1 MRSISFWLLSLLV
14 FWPLP
19 GPAQELRPP
28 AVPLVTIDPY
38 TSVWSFADK
47 ANADPTRHWTGR
59 PHQLTGLLRVD
70 GKTYQFLG
78 KTPPPVNVL
87 LPTAEKTA
95 YAAHYTTQAPV
106 PNWMQ
111 PAFADA
117 SWQTGAGDY
126 GSQPDNKTRWET
138 PEIWVR
144 REFDLQETAFNNL
157 LLQVRHDDDVDVY
170 LNGVPVY
177 SCAPCV
183 SSGYKPVSVPAAAR
197 QTLKKGKNVLA
208 LHCKNTGGPGFLDAG
223 LIDELKENP
232 VPGATQESLQVTAT
246 RSAYTFAAGGV
257 RLTATFT
264 SPLLMED
271 LETLSRPVSYLTLD
285 TQSGDGK
292 PHDVQVYFGATPEWA
307 VHSPFQPVTWSR
319 GEAGEVQWLRTGTE
333 SQQVLVRRGDDVR
346 IDWGYFYLGA
356 PRSGGGQM
364 AVAEATA
371 ARRQFSQTGK
381 LTLQDDRRMPRPANE
396 QMVELATV
404 LTPGRVGPS
413 VVSQHLLIGYDDL
426 SSVQY
431 FGQNLP
437 AWWRKDGKA
446 TMNDALQAAEK
457 EYAALGQ
464 TCRQFDEALYAEAEQ
479 AGGPE
484 YAHLCAL
491 VYGQAIA
498 AHMLVAGPGGV
509 PLFFSKENF
518 SNGSIGTVDITYPS
532 APLFLHYNP
541 VLLRGMLEPIFYY
554 SESGKW
560 TKPFAAHDVGT
571 YPQANGQTYPE
582 DMPVEECGNML
593 ILAAAVVQ
601 AEGKPDYARGHWPT
615 LTTWAGYL
623 EKEGFDPANQLSTD
637 DFAGHLARNANLS
650 VKAILGLA
658 CYGKLAGQLG
668 EAQTAAKYQTLA
680 RDLARRW
687 MLLADDGDHYSLTF
701 GGKGT
706 WSQKYNLVWDKLLKL
721 DIFPPEVARREIA
734 YYLTRQ
740 QPYGLPLDSRR
751 TYTKSDW
758 IIWTATI
765 ADRPEDFRKLVLPVY
780 RFVHETPTRVP
791 VSDWHETTDGKA
803 VGFRARSV
811 VGGYFIKMLEK
822 RWQKGN

>member
-1 MRSISFWLLSLLV
+1 MRNISFWLLTLLA
-14 FWPLP
+14 FGPLS
-19 GPAQELRPP
+19 GAAQGFRPP

-47 ANADPTRHWTGR
+47 LHADPTRHWTGR
-59 PHQLTGLLRVD
+59 PQQLTGLLRVD

-87 LPTAEKTA
+87 APTVEKTA
-95 YAAHYTTQAPV
+95 YAARYTTQAPAAQ
-106 PNWMQ
+106 WMQ
-111 PAFADA
+111 PAFPDA
-117 SWQTGAGDY
+117 GWQTGAGDY
-126 GSQPDNKTRWET
+126 GSQSDNKTRWET

-144 REFDLQETAFNNL
+144 REFEVKDPSVNKL

-183 SSGYKPVSVPAAAR
+183 SSPYKTVPVPAAAR

-208 LHCKNTGGPGFLDAG
+208 LHCKNTGGPGFVDAG
-223 LIDELKENP
+223 LVDEGKQNP
-232 VPGATQESLQVTAT
+232 MPTATQESLRVTAT
-246 RSAYTFAAGGV
+246 RSAYAFAAGGV

-264 SPLLMED
+264 SPLLMD
-271 LETLSRPVSYLTLD
+271 NLETLSRPVSYLTLD

-307 VHSPFQPVTWSR
+307 VHSHFQPVTWSR
-319 GEAGEVQWLRTGTE
+319 GEAGDVQWLRTGTE
-333 SQQVLVRRGDDVR
+333 SQPVLVRRGDDVR
-346 IDWGYFYLGA
+346 IDWGYFYLAA
-356 PRSGGGQM
+356 PRSAGGQM
-364 AVAEATA
+364 AVAEALA

-381 LTLQDDRRMPRPANE
+381 VNLEDDRRMPRPANE

-404 LTPGRVGPS
+404 LTPGRVGPD

-426 SSVQY
+426 SAVQY

-446 TMNDALQAAEK
+446 TMNEALQAAEK
-457 EYAALGQ
+457 DYATLWQ
-464 TCRQFDEALYAEAEQ
+464 TCRQFDEALYAEAKQ
-479 AGGPE
+479 AGGDE
-484 YAHLCAL
+484 YAQLCAL
-491 VYGQAIA
+491 AYRQAIA
-498 AHMLVAGPGGV
+498 AHKLVAGPGGT

-518 SNGSIGTVDITYPS
+518 SNGSIGTVDVTYPS
-532 APLFLHYNP
+532 APLFLRYNP

-582 DMPVEECGNML
+582 DMPVEESGNML
-593 ILAAAVVQ
+593 ILTAAVVQ
-601 AEGKPDYARGHWPT
+601 AEGKPDYARQHWPT
-615 LTTWAGYL
+615 LSTWAGYL

-668 EAQTAAKYQTLA
+668 DAQTATKYQTLA

-687 MLLADDGDHYSLTF
+687 MQLAGDGDHYSLTF
-701 GGKGT
+701 EGKGT

-721 DIFPPEVARREIA
+721 DIFPPEVARKEIA
-734 YYLTRQ
+734 YYLNKQ
-740 QPYGLPLDSRR
+740 QTYGLPLDSRR

-765 ADRPEDFRKLVLPVY
+765 ADSPKDFRKLVLPVY
-780 RFVHETPTRVP
+780 RYVNETPTRVP

-822 RWQKGN
+822 KWQKGN